1 MAQLKRYSS
10 ITGDDGH
17 PDDLHFELEVVFR
30 EPGPEFRK
38 PPIEETYDP
47 PLPPVDGGIKAW
59 SSIAGGFLALF
70 VQFGLGKWRSGQN
83 PIPNSRSR
91 TASMH
96 TLIPMPPL
104 CTPTAGG
111 NNPAIW

>member
-70 VQFGLGKWRSGQN
+70 VQFGLGKWRSGQI
-83 PIPNSRSR
+83 PTPNSRWSDSFYY
-91 TASMH
+91 AHLNPDS
-96 TLIPMPPL
+96 PPL
-104 CTPTAGG
+104 HAHRR
-111 NNPAIW
+111 WE